1 MYTLQTQITVLSSL
15 IPYHLLIKKTINRTV
30 KLKTLYG
37 LAHYVGDGEG
47 RISGVV
53 AVMDFVVMVAVLVI
67 WIVIIVAAVTP
78 LGVRVFNPLVTGPHT
93 KHFLAFQCFV
103 IGVEVE
109 WFLVR

>member
-1 MYTLQTQITVLSSL
+1 MYRLQTQITVLSSP
-15 IPYHLLIKKTINRTV
+15 IPYHLLIKKTINGTV
-30 KLKTLYG
+30 NLKTLYG
-37 LAHYVGDGEG
+37 LSHYVGDGEG

-67 WIVIIVAAVTP
+67 RIVRMAAATT